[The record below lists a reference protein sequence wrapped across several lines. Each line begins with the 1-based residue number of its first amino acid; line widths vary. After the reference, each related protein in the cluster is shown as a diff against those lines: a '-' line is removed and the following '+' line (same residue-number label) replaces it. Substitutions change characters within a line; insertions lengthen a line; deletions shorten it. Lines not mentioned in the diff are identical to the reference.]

1 MKVQVQDYERMRAWL
16 AHMSRETFPAELMS
30 PEADPIVHLDRL
42 ASTAPGKAREGL
54 SMAINDII
62 EMTDDWAQER
72 VAATDAALRERDLP
86 TLTEMR
92 GRFSKLVQRAVRRD
106 SIKDQVEYYAVRNA
120 AELGNGD
127 QLWPLLKTYEER
139 LAR

>member
-1 MKVQVQDYERMRAWL
+1 
-16 AHMSRETFPAELMS
+16 
-30 PEADPIVHLDRL
+30 
-42 ASTAPGKAREGL
+42 
-54 SMAINDII
+54 MAINDII